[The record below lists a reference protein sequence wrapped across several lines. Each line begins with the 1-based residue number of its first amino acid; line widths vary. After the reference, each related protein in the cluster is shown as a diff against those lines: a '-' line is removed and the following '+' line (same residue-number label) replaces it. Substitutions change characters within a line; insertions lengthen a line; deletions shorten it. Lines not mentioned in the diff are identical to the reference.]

1 MLLILPRLWGAL
13 TSLLA
18 LKFKRAFNIM
28 YEIIPNLF
36 LANYVDASKNCPPR
50 AFVVNCTKNFP
61 MINEYGTRI
70 PVDDDMSDDAIFGM
84 LAALPSVTKS
94 IEQILTAKGTVVVHC
109 RSGQQ
114 RSACVVC
121 AYLMKFHGYTLDDA
135 IELVKSKKN
144 DALRPRVNFMQT
156 LLLFKQRYI

>member
-1 MLLILPRLWGAL
+1 
-13 TSLLA
+13 
-18 LKFKRAFNIM
+18 M
-28 YEIIPNLF
+28 YEIIENLF
-36 LANYVDASKNCPPR
+36 LANYVDAKTNCPTR

-61 MINEYGTRI
+61 MISDYGTRI

-94 IEQILTAKGTVVVHC
+94 IEQILTAKGVVVVHC

-121 AYLMKFHGYTLDDA
+121 AYLMKFHGLTLPDA
-135 IELVKSKKN
+135 IELVRLRKS
-144 DALRPRVNFMQT
+144 DTLHPRVNFMQT

>member
-1 MLLILPRLWGAL
+1 
-13 TSLLA
+13 
-18 LKFKRAFNIM
+18 M
-28 YEIIPNLF
+28 YEIIENLF
-36 LANYVDASKNCPPR
+36 LANFADAKANCPPR
-50 AFVVNCTKNFP
+50 AFVVNCTKNFE
-61 MINEYGTRI
+61 MISDYGTR
-70 PVDDDMSDDAIFGM
+70 VSVHDDMSDDAIFGM
-84 LAALPSVTKS
+84 LTALPSVTKS
-94 IEQILTAKGTVVVHC
+94 IEQVLTSKGVVVVHC

-135 IELVKSKKN
+135 IKLVKSKKK